1 MRGANC
7 VAIYVMNEFQA
18 KVKKSFFLFFIF
30 IYSLHLSLN
39 DENPKHYKIE
49 LKKEKQIQ
57 IVAASRP
64 TQFFPRGQEGK
75 TRC

>member
-1 MRGANC
+1 
-7 VAIYVMNEFQA
+7 
-18 KVKKSFFLFFIF
+18 
-30 IYSLHLSLN
+30 LSLN